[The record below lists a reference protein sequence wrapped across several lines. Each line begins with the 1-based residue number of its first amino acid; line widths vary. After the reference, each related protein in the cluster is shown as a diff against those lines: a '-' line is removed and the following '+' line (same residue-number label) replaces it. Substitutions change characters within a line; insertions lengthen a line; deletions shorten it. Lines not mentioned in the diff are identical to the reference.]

1 LKLSAPEKFIL
12 DLLGQRMTL
21 RLLRIGF
28 VVATI
33 ATFTGAVLPE
43 SQLHGVDLI
52 PWDKAEHF
60 IAFFT
65 LTVLAATAFP
75 ATSLLRI
82 AVSLSAF
89 GALIE
94 IVQGLD
100 FVGRDRDFW
109 DWVADTIAIGAVV
122 LSMLVARWR
131 LVSEE

>member
-1 LKLSAPEKFIL
+1 
-12 DLLGQRMTL
+12 MTL

-28 VVATI
+28 VVAAI
-33 ATFTGAVLPE
+33 ATFTVAVLPE

-100 FVGRDRDFW
+100 FVARDCDFW
-109 DWVADTIAIGAVV
+109 DWVADSIAIGAVV
-122 LSMLVARWR
+122 IAMLVARWR
-131 LVSEE
+131 LVSEG